1 MEVGHASLFLCSFS
15 NMLASGIK
23 HARQTPVS
31 TQESA
36 LSRVSEATESL
47 AVTTQPLQDETLP
60 ARLA

>member
-1 MEVGHASLFLCSFS
+1 MEVGHASPFLCSFS

-23 HARQTPVS
+23 HARQTLEQS
-31 TQESA
+31 
-36 LSRVSEATESL
+36 SEATESL